1 MDLERRCTSSGQ
13 EKASNY
19 WECTLHLVLYVYI
32 YISIPFPPRNR
43 VSNDKP
49 SAIFRLRGTFSS
61 SSASAAQTRF
71 SSYSTS
77 ESELN
82 TTQDV
87 VTTAIL
93 GLSIEPL
100 QQIQYQ
106 MSSTTTGSAA
116 GSLVVTKPDIAKD
129 PTFLAE
135 RIVKHL
141 FNYISGF
148 LGDGLGPDVMIPMA
162 LIARWYESFLGK
174 VKAGGVG
181 FLERGE

>member
-1 MDLERRCTSSGQ
+1 
-13 EKASNY
+13 
-19 WECTLHLVLYVYI
+19 
-32 YISIPFPPRNR
+32 
-43 VSNDKP
+43 
-49 SAIFRLRGTFSS
+49 
-61 SSASAAQTRF
+61 
-71 SSYSTS
+71 
-77 ESELN
+77 
-82 TTQDV
+82 
-87 VTTAIL
+87 
-93 GLSIEPL
+93 
-100 QQIQYQ
+100 

>member
-1 MDLERRCTSSGQ
+1 
-13 EKASNY
+13 
-19 WECTLHLVLYVYI
+19 VLYST
-32 YISIPFPPRNR
+32 ISRWIRSDGALLLARKRLPVIGNVCSGLLLSFWFLTLSRNR
-43 VSNDKP
+43 LSNDKP

-61 SSASAAQTRF
+61 LSASAAQNRF
-71 SSYSTS
+71 SSYST
-77 ESELN
+77 ELN
-82 TTQDV
+82 PTQDV
-87 VTTAIL
+87 TAIL

-106 MSSTTTGSAA
+106 MASLTSGS
-116 GSLVVTKPDIAKD
+116 GTMTSTKPDLAKD

-148 LGDGLGPDVMIPMA
+148 LGDGLGPDVMVPMA
-162 LIARWYESFLGK
+162 LVAKWYESFLGK
-174 VKAGGVG
+174 VRAGGVG